1 MHLYPHVLATSA
13 VVSVLGL
20 IGVIIWRVREARTAV
35 TVRKILIPPLG
46 MSTGF
51 SMFLV
56 PAFRVPLLW
65 AAVAFLI
72 GALLLSWPLLVTSRL
87 AIKGGEIVMHRS
99 KAFFLVIIVLAAIRY
114 FARDYF
120 DSIMSIQQTAGLFFI
135 LAFGII
141 LRWRLQMFSQYRALV
156 CARNTYPE
164 SAEPEP
170 GRSNL

>member
-1 MHLYPHVLATSA
+1 MHLNLHVLGTSA
-13 VVSVLGL
+13 LVSVLGL
-20 IGVIIWRVREARTAV
+20 IGVIVWRVREARTAV
-35 TVRKILIPPLG
+35 TVRKIVIPPLG

-51 SMFLV
+51 CMFLV
-56 PAFRVPLLW
+56 PAFRVPILW

-87 AIKGGEIVMHRS
+87 VIRGDEVVMHRS

-120 DSIMSIQQTAGLFFI
+120 DTFISIQQTAGLFFI

-141 LRWRLQMFSQYRALV
+141 LRWRMQMLSQYRALT
-156 CARNTYPE
+156 AIR
-164 SAEPEP
+164 
-170 GRSNL
+170 

>member
-1 MHLYPHVLATSA
+1 MHFDPHILGTSA
-13 VVSVLGL
+13 LVSVLGL

-65 AAVAFLI
+65 AAGAFLI

-87 AIKGGEIVMHRS
+87 AIKDDEIVMHRS
-99 KAFFLVIIVLAAIRY
+99 KAFFIVIIALAAIRY
-114 FARDYF
+114 FARGYF
-120 DSIMSIQQTAGLFFI
+120 DAIMSIQQTAGLFFI

-141 LRWRLQMFSQYRALV
+141 LRWRLQMFSQYRALA
-156 CARNTYPE
+156 ARDTFPA
-164 SAEPEP
+164 SAKPEP
-170 GRSNL
+170 GRSNP

>member
-1 MHLYPHVLATSA
+1 MHLNLHVLGTSA
-13 VVSVLGL
+13 LVSVLGL
-20 IGVIIWRVREARTAV
+20 IGVIVWRVREARTAV
-35 TVRKILIPPLG
+35 TVRKIVIPPLG

-87 AIKGGEIVMHRS
+87 VIRGDEVVMHRS

-120 DSIMSIQQTAGLFFI
+120 DTFISIQQTAGLFFI

-141 LRWRLQMFSQYRALV
+141 LRWRMQMLSQYRALT
-156 CARNTYPE
+156 AIR
-164 SAEPEP
+164 
-170 GRSNL
+170 

>member
-1 MHLYPHVLATSA
+1 MHLNLHVLGTSA
-13 VVSVLGL
+13 LVSVLGL
-20 IGVIIWRVREARTAV
+20 IGVIVWRVREARTAV
-35 TVRKILIPPLG
+35 TVRKIVIPPLG

-51 SMFLV
+51 CMFLV

-87 AIKGGEIVMHRS
+87 VIRGDEVVMHRS

-120 DSIMSIQQTAGLFFI
+120 DTFISIQQTAGLFFI

-141 LRWRLQMFSQYRALV
+141 LRWRMQMLSQYRALT
-156 CARNTYPE
+156 AIR
-164 SAEPEP
+164 
-170 GRSNL
+170 

>member
-1 MHLYPHVLATSA
+1 MHLNPHILGTSA
-13 VVSVLGL
+13 VVSVFGL
-20 IGVIIWRVREARTAV
+20 IGVIIWRIREARTAV

-72 GALLLSWPLLVTSRL
+72 GAVLLSWPLLATSRL
-87 AIKGGEIVMHRS
+87 AVKDDEIVMHRS
-99 KAFFLVIIVLAAIRY
+99 KAFFIVIIALAAIRY

-120 DSIMSIQQTAGLFFI
+120 DAIMSIQQTAGLFFI

-141 LRWRLQMFSQYRALV
+141 LRWRLQMFSQYRALTS
-156 CARNTYPE
+156 AR
-164 SAEPEP
+164 
-170 GRSNL
+170 